1 MNWRND
7 AACTQVDPE
16 LFFPSEDEKWRPTR
30 SAQQVCASC
39 PVAAQCLADAPVWD
53 RWSIRGGIT
62 ARERLRKAVA

>member
-16 LFFPSEDEKWRPTR
+16 LFFPSETDNWRPTR

-39 PVAAQCLADAPVWD
+39 PVVAQCLVDAPVWD

-62 ARERLRKAVA
+62 AGERLRKAVA